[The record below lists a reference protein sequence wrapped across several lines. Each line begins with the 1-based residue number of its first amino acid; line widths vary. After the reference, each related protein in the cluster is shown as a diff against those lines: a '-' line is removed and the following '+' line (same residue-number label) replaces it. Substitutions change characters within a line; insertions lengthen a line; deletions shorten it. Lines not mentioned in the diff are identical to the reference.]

1 MQTYVNNYVILDM
14 ESMDENCRSL
24 TQEQAVQIG
33 LEMFGLLA
41 ARCVILFK
49 EHLQSQELGVNFV
62 PNIILDSFMSYMC
75 SFLSPLLIFIK
86 ISRLAREPY
95 IHQDMFDNNLKHM
108 SDSSRAIGH

>member
-1 MQTYVNNYVILDM
+1 MCEIVKYKCYLKTDGPQYFSMQTYVNDYVILDL

-24 TQEQAVQIG
+24 TLEQAVQIG

-62 PNIILDSFMSYMC
+62 PNIILDSFM
-75 SFLSPLLIFIK
+75 P
-86 ISRLAREPY
+86 
-95 IHQDMFDNNLKHM
+95 
-108 SDSSRAIGH
+108 